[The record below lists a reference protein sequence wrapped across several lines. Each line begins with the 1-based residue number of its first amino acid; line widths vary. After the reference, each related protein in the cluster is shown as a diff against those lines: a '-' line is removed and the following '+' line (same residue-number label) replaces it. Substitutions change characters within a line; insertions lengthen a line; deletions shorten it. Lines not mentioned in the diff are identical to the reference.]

1 MTDDGEWRDGF
12 RFSGGHPALD
22 LTATVK
28 GRLKARPTDRLETAA
43 DLGRWL
49 AAAGLATAEAT
60 EADLMAVRRLREA
73 IYELALARAAGT
85 ALDAAAR
92 ERLNAS
98 ASGASAAVVLEA
110 DGSARLR
117 GDAAAVLGHVAR
129 RAVALIAGQDGG
141 VIRQCE
147 GDGCAILF
155 LDQSRAGRRRWC
167 SMSLCGNRAK
177 AAAFRRRDRES
188 QGSIAD
194 RVEVPAPRLR
204 QEQQGD
210 KGRDGGKTD

>member
-1 MTDDGEWRDGF
+1 MADDNEWRDGF

-28 GRLKARPTDRLETAA
+28 GRLKASPTDRLESVA

-49 AAAGLATAEAT
+49 AAAGLATT
-60 EADLMAVRRLREA
+60 EASDVDMAAVRSLREA
-73 IYELALARAAGT
+73 IYELALARASGT
-85 ALDAAAR
+85 ALNLEAR

-98 ASGASAAVVLEA
+98 AGGTNAAAVLEA
-110 DGSARLR
+110 DGSARLK
-117 GDAAAVLGHVAR
+117 GDANALLGHVAR
-129 RAVALIAGQDGG
+129 RAVALIAGQEGG
-141 VIRQCE
+141 VIRQCA

-155 LDQSRAGRRRWC
+155 LDQSRAGGRRWC

-188 QGSIAD
+188 
-194 RVEVPAPRLR
+194 
-204 QEQQGD
+204 
-210 KGRDGGKTD
+210 